1 MNLFESIILG
11 IVQGLTEFLPISS
24 SAHLALLEQAFGVQD
39 KLQLAILL
47 HFGSVIAI
55 IVAMRREIKR
65 ILTRQLRFV
74 GLLIVGTIPAG
85 VAGLLLKSKV
95 ESVFESTSVIGIC
108 LIMTGFVLWLT
119 RFRKVSPASGCD
131 GNVNSSSEAMC
142 GHITVVNALLIGLA
156 QALAILPGVSRSGIT
171 IAAGIFL
178 GVDRGEAARFSFLLA
193 VISILG
199 ATAVEVMGATS
210 HVHLNPQVLTFSVVG
225 IVFSFVASYFAIK
238 CIFKVVRTRNF
249 SLFAI
254 YCWVLGFVV
263 LVRAFN

>member
-1 MNLFESIILG
+1 MNLLESIILG

-74 GLLIVGTIPAG
+74 WLLIVGTIPAG

-108 LIMTGFVLWLT
+108 LIMTGLVLWLT
-119 RFRKVSPASGCD
+119 RLKKVSSAPGWSD
-131 GNVNSSSEAMC
+131 SDVNSSSEAVH
-142 GHITVVNALLIGLA
+142 GQITVLHALLIGAA

-178 GVDRGEAARFSFLLA
+178 GVDREEAARFSFLLA
-193 VISILG
+193 IVSILG
-199 ATAVEVMGATS
+199 ATAVEVMGGVSGAL
-210 HVHLNPQVLTFSVVG
+210 LNPQALTFSLVG
-225 IVFSFVASYFAIK
+225 VVFSFAASYVAIK
-238 CIFKVVRTRNF
+238 CIFRVVRTRNF

-254 YCWVLGFVV
+254 YCWILGFVV
-263 LVRAFN
+263 FAVRS